1 MLDPVDVDIAD
12 SDFLKNQCDG
22 YESSDSEIDNYCMAF
37 TCKNRLFGRQKPLH
51 VVLGGGL
58 CADIILWR
66 NKQIS
71 AYVCMGATTIWIL
84 FEKLGYH
91 LLTFVCHAT
100 IIFMATLFLW
110 SNLSSYINIFLRTAT
125 DIPEVTIP
133 KDLFVSTAVCLTSAY
148 NCALRTFGHVAF
160 GKDSRAFL
168 SAVALLWVLSIV
180 GRWYSF
186 LSFLYIAFLIL
197 MTLPLLYECLEDTV
211 DTFAE
216 KALIEIKK
224 QYAVLDEK
232 VLQNLKK
239 KVISDKNS
247 KQQ

>member
-22 YESSDSEIDNYCMAF
+22 YESSDSEIDSYCMAYAV
-37 TCKNRLFGRQKPLH
+37 KNRLFGRQKPLH

-71 AYVCMGATTIWIL
+71 VYVCMAATTTWIL

-91 LLTFVCHAT
+91 FLTFVCHAT
-100 IIFMATLFLW
+100 MILMVTLFLW
-110 SNLSSYINIFLRTAT
+110 SNLASYINIFLRTAS
-125 DIPEVTIP
+125 DIPEITVP
-133 KDLFVSTAVCLTSAY
+133 KDLFMSTAVCLTSAY
-148 NCALRTFGHVAF
+148 NCVLRTFGHVAF
-160 GKDSRAFL
+160 GKDTRAFL
-168 SAVALLWVLSIV
+168 SAVAVLWVLSIV

-186 LSFLYIAFLIL
+186 LSFLYGAFWIS
-197 MTLPLLYECLEDTV
+197 MTVPLLYECLEDTV
-211 DTFAE
+211 DSFAE
-216 KALIEIKK
+216 KAQIEIKK
-224 QYAVLDEK
+224 QYAVLDEM

-239 KVISDKNS
+239 KVMSYKSS

>member
-12 SDFLKNQCDG
+12 SDFLENQCDG

-71 AYVCMGATTIWIL
+71 VYVCMGVSTIWLL

-100 IIFMATLFLW
+100 IFFMVTLFLW
-110 SNLSSYINIFLRTAT
+110 SNLASYINIFLRTAS
-125 DIPEVTIP
+125 DIPEITVP
-133 KDLFVSTAVCLTSAY
+133 KDLFVTIAVCLTSAY
-148 NCALRTFGHVAF
+148 NCALGTFGNVAF
-160 GKDSRAFL
+160 GKDYSAFL
-168 SAVALLWVLSIV
+168 SAVAVLWVLSIV

-186 LSFLYIAFLIL
+186 LSFLYGAFWIL
-197 MTLPLLYECLEDTV
+197 MTVPLLYECLEDTV
-211 DTFAE
+211 DGFAE

-224 QYAVLDEK
+224 QYAVLDEM
-232 VLQNLKK
+232 VIQNLKK
-239 KVISDKNS
+239 KASSYKNI